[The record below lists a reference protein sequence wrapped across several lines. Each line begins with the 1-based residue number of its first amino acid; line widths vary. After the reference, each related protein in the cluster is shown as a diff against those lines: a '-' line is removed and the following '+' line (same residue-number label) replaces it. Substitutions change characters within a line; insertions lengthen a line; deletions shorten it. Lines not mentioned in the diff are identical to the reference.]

1 VSQSDAPRAGRPQ
14 LVSSDEILAQ
24 ARRMVSAVG
33 VDDFSVRE
41 LAKSLGLVPGTI
53 HARFGNRDE
62 LLAQLYIQRLHS
74 CRLIIEAA
82 RPADVLDYLEVLSQ
96 HLPALRREFILHFE
110 RDRVTGPNLSVET
123 WSALKAAFTQLSSVV
138 YQRFSEAAAA
148 ESVAVLSGPAAQRLV
163 WTVAS
168 ALDWVRYEDA
178 FSYREDEYRRF
189 VAHTLLTS
197 LAQPASA

>member
-1 VSQSDAPRAGRPQ
+1 
-14 LVSSDEILAQ
+14 
-24 ARRMVSAVG
+24 MVSTVG
-33 VDDFSVRE
+33 IDEFSVRE

-62 LLAQLYIQRLHS
+62 LLAQLYIQRLDS
-74 CRLIIEAA
+74 CRLVIEDA
-82 RPADVLDYLEVLSQ
+82 RPADVLDYLEILSQ

-110 RDRVTGPNLSVET
+110 RDRVTGPNLSAKT
-123 WSALKAAFTQLSSVV
+123 WSELKVVFTQLSNTV
-138 YQRFSEAAAA
+138 YQGFREAAAA
-148 ESVAVLSGPAAQRLV
+148 ESVAVLNGPAAQRLL

-189 VAHTLLTS
+189 VARTLLTS